1 MKFAMEQAKEV
12 KAQKAIKAEKAV
24 TVAPAAQKAPAKAV
38 KPQAANQPKFLV
50 VENGTFT
57 KAKVAKAKKEATD
70 VTIASWDKQDWG
82 EDGEFYF
89 YADDKKVAFFFDLIY
104 GEGAEDLVLG
114 KEYTVDDIW
123 VDESDGEQYAG
134 IFHDGEWYYDGI
146 KTLSLTKTIDD
157 MNLVHFA
164 GSVVDSE
171 DGEWTF
177 HYDEKEFVPTG
188 EVVEHE
194 FKITATI
201 SYLSY
206 YGQWSVKASDSKY
219 AFRMDL
225 NEKEEG
231 SESPV
236 GEYNSA
242 DGDFD
247 IDYTTFSVF
256 DETGENEYVYKAVEA
271 TATIAES
278 NDSILIAIDFLC
290 ENGVRYKAAA
300 FVAAPTAQEEADFV
314 ATDLEVDASWFG
326 YFGLVWLDAS
336 NADAKLSLT
345 IYPES
350 ADDLSGDYLIGSDES
365 ANASGSI
372 TTAEGEFD
380 LFSGTF
386 TIAKG
391 DAGYV
396 VTGKVLAANN
406 VEYNLNLSYVKP
418 DPTRQA
424 ELSVEG
430 MELSFDFEAETPWWQ
445 LFGYNADSTVMVTVS
460 PLQAT
465 QFAGNYKGE
474 DLDPDYTY
482 IITDITYD
490 EEGEI
495 DTYNYF
501 KLVDADLNVTYN
513 EADSTMVITG
523 TYVGRNTNNR
533 TDIPEISVT
542 LSGKI
547 PTPDKSDMTFEFA
560 KSEEGITVTPSNDE
574 DKWDWYVA
582 SKDVFDYYG
591 ADYIAKAIYNNYG
604 DTYAVTGEQLLTF
617 EDDLGYYLKSSG
629 TYYLVVWGAGENNV
643 STDAASFEFEH
654 EAETSNLTFQFADGE
669 DGITVTPSNNEDAWD
684 WYIADAATI
693 EEYGSA
699 QALAEAVYNYYGNEY
714 AVTGEQL
721 ISWNDVAL
729 YTEGAAG
736 TFYLIVWGSGANN
749 MTTEASVHQFDA
761 EEQEGSPY
769 DSAEAFEIEFA
780 DYELDDQNL
789 AQYHLLGASAE
800 DEDGNFIY
808 IEFNL
813 ASGATELAAGTYQ
826 IAETGAA
833 GTVTTG
839 SVDQYIYGSFAGHLT
854 ASGQISIPFWLFAEG
869 SVTVAE
875 DETITVDALN
885 TKGAA
890 ITVVLHKQHT
900 AIDNTTVESTAAK
913 FIENGQLF
921 IEKSGK
927 RYNVFGAVVK

>member
-1 MKFAMEQAKEV
+1 MKKFFSLFCALAMVLSVNAAPARKAHAMKFAMEQAKEV

-70 VTIASWDKQDWG
+70 VTIASWDKEDWG
-82 EDGEFYF
+82 TDGEFYF
-89 YADDKKVAFFFDLIY
+89 YAEDNKVVFYFDLIY
-104 GEGAEDLVLG
+104 GGDAEDLVLG
-114 KEYTVDDIW
+114 KEYTVDDIY
-123 VDESDGEQYAG
+123 VSESTGEQYAG
-134 IFHDGEWYYDGI
+134 VFHDGEWYYGI

-157 MNLVHFA
+157 KNLAHFA

-194 FKITATI
+194 FKNTATI
-201 SYLSY
+201 SYLSS
-206 YGQWSVKASDSKY
+206 YGQWSIKASDSKY
-219 AFRMDL
+219 AFRMDI

-256 DETGENEYVYKAVEA
+256 DETGENENVYKAVEA

-290 ENGVRYKAAA
+290 ENGVRYKATA

-326 YFGLVWLDAS
+326 SFGLVWLDAS

-386 TIAKG
+386 TVAKG

-418 DPTRQA
+418 EPTRQA

-474 DLDPDYTY
+474 DLDPEYTY

-490 EEGEI
+490 EEGKF

-513 EADSTMVITG
+513 EEDSTMVITG

-582 SKDVFDYYG
+582 SKDVFDNYG

-604 DTYAVTGEQLLTF
+604 NTYAVTGEQLLTF

-643 STDAASFEFEH
+643 STDAASFEFEF
-654 EAETSNLTFQFADGE
+654 ESDIPEGCT
-669 DGITVTPSNNEDAWD
+669 
-684 WYIADAATI
+684 
-693 EEYGSA
+693 EY
-699 QALAEAVYNYYGNEY
+699 
-714 AVTGEQL
+714 
-721 ISWNDVAL
+721 
-729 YTEGAAG
+729 
-736 TFYLIVWGSGANN
+736 
-749 MTTEASVHQFDA
+749 DA
-761 EEQEGSPY
+761 EEGN
-769 DSAEAFEIEFA
+769 DFKVNFA
-780 DYELDDQNL
+780 DYQIDDQYL
-789 AQYHLLGASAE
+789 EQYGVLFISAE
-800 DEDGNFIY
+800 NDNNEFIS
-808 IEFNL
+808 IEL
-813 ASGATELAAGTYQ
+813 WLPEGATELVAGEYPVS
-826 IAETGAA
+826 AEEQVPQ
-833 GTVTTG
+833 TVTAG
-839 SVDQYIYGSFAGHLT
+839 ELSGNKLYGSFAGSRDDEGYIT
-854 ASGQISIPFWLFAEG
+854 VPFWFFVDG
-869 SVTVAE
+869 SVIVNEDGSIDVEVVNCAGAKIESHLGVATGIE
-875 DETITVDALN
+875 D
-885 TKGAA
+885 
-890 ITVVLHKQHT
+890 VVLSENAKKVVVDG
-900 AIDNTTVESTAAK
+900 ILYIVRDNK
-913 FIENGQLF
+913 L
-921 IEKSGK
+921 
-927 RYNVFGAVVK
+927 YNVHGAQVR